1 MVDDK
6 ITQNPLLGE
15 YNTPHGTVP
24 FDLIKNSAIE
34 PAIREGIRQHDAE
47 IQGII
52 GNVEASS
59 FENTVEALDRSG
71 ILLER
76 VASVLFN
83 LLSTN
88 ADDELQSIANEVMPL
103 LSEHSN
109 NITLNEQL
117 FARVKTVY
125 DKRNELQLNLEQT
138 KLLEDSYVDFVRNGV
153 NLSSQDKQKYRELTN
168 ELTQLTLTFEQNCLK
183 NMNGYQ
189 LVLTDEKQL
198 AGLPESA
205 VVAAK
210 ETAHE
215 QGTEGYV
222 FTLQGPS
229 YAVFMKYAD
238 DRELRKQMYMA
249 YARQG
254 SQDNDSNN
262 LEIVRKI
269 ANKRLALAQLL
280 GYEDYASYVLERRM
294 AVDEAHVYKLLN
306 ELLQAYAAPAHQEV
320 QEIEDF
326 AKELQG
332 NDFQLMPWDFGYYSN
347 KLKDKK
353 YHVDTELLRPYFE
366 LDKVRDGVFG
376 LANRLY
382 GITFNRNR
390 TIPVYRDDVE
400 VYEVYD
406 EGGKYLAVLYLDFF
420 PCKGKQAGA
429 WTSSLQEQWK
439 DGAKHEDI
447 RPQILISTNFTK
459 PTATAPALLTFDE
472 VRTLLHEFGHSLHEM
487 LSDVTYRSLSG
498 TNVYWDFVELPSQFM
513 ENYAIEKDFLHTF
526 ARHYQTKELL
536 PDEYVQRIVAADKFN
551 VAYACLRQ
559 LGFCFIDMAWYT
571 LHVSFEGDIRSFE
584 QKAEKQTK
592 LLPVVGDTCMSTHFS
607 HIFCGG
613 YAAGYYSYKW
623 AEVLEADAFSVFKQK
638 GIFNQSVAA
647 SFRRNVLSRGGT
659 EPPMTLYK
667 RFRGQEPTIDALLVR
682 DGIK

>member
-1 MVDDK
+1 LTDTFVKVVSWYDNEIGYSNK
-6 ITQNPLLGE
+6 VL
-15 YNTPHGTVP
+15 
-24 FDLIKNSAIE
+24 DLIA
-34 PAIREGIRQHDAE
+34 
-47 IQGII
+47 
-52 GNVEASS
+52 
-59 FENTVEALDRSG
+59 
-71 ILLER
+71 LLER

-125 DKRNELQLNLEQT
+125 DKQNELQLNVEQT

-215 QGTEGYV
+215 QGAEGYV

-229 YAVFMKYAD
+229 YAAFMKYAD

-353 YHVDTELLRPYFE
+353 YHIDTELLRPYFE

-472 VRTLLHEFGHSLHEM
+472 VRTLLHEFGHSLHEI

-571 LHVSFEGDIRSFE
+571 LHASFEGDIRSFE

-638 GIFNQSVAA
+638 GIFNKSIAA
-647 SFRRNVLSRGGT
+647 SFRKNVLSRGGT